1 VAVTSVLVVDDD
13 ALVRT
18 GLRMVLASD
27 AELDVVG
34 EAADGADALVAVR
47 DLRPDVVLMDL
58 QMPVMDGVEATR
70 QLGRLDQPPAVL
82 ILTTFHL
89 DSYVIDAL
97 EAGARGYLLKDTAPH
112 ELTRAI
118 HVVVGGESIFS
129 AKITESLVRQ
139 LGGEEDDSRAHNA
152 RRRLAE
158 LTDRERAV
166 AEAVAD
172 GLSNAGIAESLF
184 LGEATVKTHVSR
196 ILTKTGSENRVQIAL
211 LVYESRS
218 SG

>member
-1 VAVTSVLVVDDD
+1 MTTVVLVDDD

-18 GLRMVLASD
+18 GLRTILASD
-27 AELDVVG
+27 DELDVVG
-34 EAADGADALVAVR
+34 EAADGAEALLTVR
-47 DLRPDVVLMDL
+47 ELRPDVVLMDL

-70 QLGRLDQPPAVL
+70 QVSRIDPPPAVL

-97 EAGARGYLLKDTAPH
+97 EAGARGYLLKDTAPR

-118 HVVVGGESIFS
+118 HVVAGGESIFS
-129 AKITESLVRQ
+129 AKVTESLVRQ
-139 LGGEEDDSRAHNA
+139 LGDEEGESRAQDA
-152 RRRLAE
+152 RHRLAE

-166 AEAVAD
+166 ADAVAD
-172 GLSNAGIAESLF
+172 GLSNAAIAESLF

-211 LVYESRS
+211 LVYESRAPR
-218 SG
+218 

>member
-1 VAVTSVLVVDDD
+1 VAVKVLLVDDD

-18 GLRMVLASD
+18 GLRMVLSSD
-27 AELDVVG
+27 AGLEVVG
-34 EAADGADALVAVR
+34 EAADGAEALVAVR

-70 QLGRLDQPPAVL
+70 RLSATDQPPGVL

-89 DSYVIDAL
+89 DSYVVDAL
-97 EAGARGYLLKDTAPH
+97 EAGARGYLLKDTAPL
-112 ELTRAI
+112 ELTRAV
-118 HVVVGGESIFS
+118 HVVAGGESVFS
-129 AKITESLVRQ
+129 ARITEKLVGQ
-139 LGGEEDDSRAHNA
+139 LGRDKDDSRALDA

-158 LTDRERAV
+158 LTERERAV
-166 AEAVAD
+166 ADAVAD
-172 GLSNAGIAESLF
+172 GLSNAAIAESLF

-196 ILTKTGSENRVQIAL
+196 ILTKTGSENRVQVAL
-211 LVYESRS
+211 LVYEARS

>member
-1 VAVTSVLVVDDD
+1 VRVLIVDDD

-27 AELDVVG
+27 PELEVVG
-34 EAADGADALVAVR
+34 EAINGAEATTAAR
-47 DLRPDVVLMDL
+47 ETSPDVVLMDL

-70 QLGRLDQPPAVL
+70 QLGRSDQSPKVL

-89 DSYVIDAL
+89 DSYVLDAL
-97 EAGARGYLLKDTAPH
+97 EAGARGYLLKDTAPR

-118 HVVVGGESIFS
+118 HTVAGGESVFS
-129 AKITESLVRQ
+129 AQVTERLVQR
-139 LGGEEDDSRAHNA
+139 LAGETADSRGADA

-158 LTDRERAV
+158 LTERERTV

-172 GLSNAGIAESLF
+172 GLSNAGIAEALF
-184 LGEATVKTHVSR
+184 MGEATVKTHVSR

-211 LVYESRS
+211 LVYQARS
-218 SG
+218 SRG